1 MNLTNYSAVKEGVEN
16 RGLIDRISKTQG
28 APNMMPLGGTRLSQ
42 NNINI
47 IINWKIN
54 GYQE

>member
-1 MNLTNYSAVKEGVEN
+1 MNLTNYSAVKEAVEN

-28 APNMMPLGGTRLSQ
+28 DQNMMPLGGTRLSQ